1 MLLWCLT
8 IFQIF
13 FYILRSEELSYHLL
27 SNEGK
32 RYRHRRNKISLQINV
47 VSWLLEFLSGGLMMM
62 DYLLGISDG
71 DFYHWIYL
79 HIALDTFL
87 CGFLVPFTY
96 VLNTDVIKEFVFSI
110 GWNNT
115 IRKQFLSWNKK
126 ISDSWWSI
134 FSKDLR

>member
-1 MLLWCLT
+1 MSNNFANIL
-8 IFQIF
+8 
-13 FYILRSEELSYHLL
+13 YILRSEELTYHLL

-47 VSWLLEFLSGGLMMM
+47 ISWLLEFLSGGLMMM

-115 IRKQFLSWNKK
+115 FRTLFLS
-126 ISDSWWSI
+126 
-134 FSKDLR
+134 